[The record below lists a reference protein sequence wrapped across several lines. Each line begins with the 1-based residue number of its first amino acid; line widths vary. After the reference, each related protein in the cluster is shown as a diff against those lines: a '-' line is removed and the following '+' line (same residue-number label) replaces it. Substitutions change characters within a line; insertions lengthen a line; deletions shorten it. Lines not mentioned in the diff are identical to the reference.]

1 MPALHKRQ
9 ISRQLSRQTR
19 AFGYAGLTVLAWST
33 VSTAFKVSLA
43 VLTPMQLIFVSMATA
58 ALFLLGVMAV
68 TGRLRSLRS
77 LNRRQWGSGV
87 LLGLMLC
94 VYYTVLFVAYAHLP
108 AQIAQPVN
116 YTWGLILSLLSCV
129 FLRQRLSVREFAWM
143 LVAYSGVVIITSGA
157 GSTFGPLS
165 GIGLV
170 CVIAST
176 LLYALYWIASAKSPL
191 EPLTGLTICFAV
203 SCLAAGLVLLVQG
216 EMCLPLKGLPGGI
229 YVGLFELAIPFLCWG
244 QALRLTTTVSRI
256 TTLSFLVPF
265 LALFWV
271 SLILHE
277 PIVRTTVLGLA
288 VIICGTIM
296 QQRAAAAK
304 KAS

>member
-1 MPALHKRQ
+1 MPALPLRQ
-9 ISRQLSRQTR
+9 MSNQTR
-19 AFGYAGLTVLAWST
+19 AFVYAGLTVLAWST
-33 VSTAFKVSLA
+33 VSTAFKVSLS

-58 ALFLLGVMAV
+58 ALFLAGTMAV
-68 TGRLRSLRS
+68 TGRLSSLRS
-77 LNRRQWGSGV
+77 LPARHWGCGV

-94 VYYTVLFVAYAHLP
+94 VYYTVLFVAYASLP

-129 FLRQRLSVREFAWM
+129 FLRQRLTLREFFWM

-165 GIGLV
+165 ATGLA

-176 LLYALYWIASAKSPL
+176 VLYALYWLLNTKSPL
-191 EPLTGLTICFAV
+191 EPLTGLTICFATA
-203 SCLAAGLVLLVQG
+203 CLAAGLVLTIQG
-216 EMCLPLKGLPGGI
+216 ELHLFSLKGLSGGI

-256 TTLSFLVPF
+256 TTLPFLVPF

-271 SLILHE
+271 HLILHE
-277 PIVRTTVLGLA
+277 PIVWTTVIGLA

-296 QQRAAAAK
+296 QQRIAARK
-304 KAS
+304 NAS